1 MDRRSIRDVY
11 LKTEQLQYIHIPTL
25 NLLLKESQQV
35 GRKRNYRDME
45 ISHAQSVRIVEKK
58 RPIIEIFSEFISLPT
73 LVAPEV
79 WPSRPVELH
88 HQPLTGRVEN
98 WRAGLGRC
106 LCSQFLA
113 LSYASATIS
122 LPCHVSNSRHVKRSV
137 RFSRTALSFC
147 LHSKGY
153 DAYRLAALSSLCGLT
168 L

>member
-1 MDRRSIRDVY
+1 MDRGIPLAELLACRLPERDLRSRLSIRETTRQSDQTCFRRFLTGRQKVY
-11 LKTEQLQYIHIPTL
+11 LSLR
-25 NLLLKESQQV
+25 V
-35 GRKRNYRDME
+35 
-45 ISHAQSVRIVEKK
+45 VR
-58 RPIIEIFSEFISLPT
+58 
-73 LVAPEV
+73 
-79 WPSRPVELH
+79 PSRPEELH
-88 HQPLTGRVEN
+88 LQPLTGRVEN